1 MLRFD
6 RFSWEDLSYKREVVM
21 PQRILYF
28 KVFHLGTY
36 NKKYERV
43 CDVPGQFPQYID
55 QTVAAIYDS
64 R

>member
-1 MLRFD
+1 
-6 RFSWEDLSYKREVVM
+6 M